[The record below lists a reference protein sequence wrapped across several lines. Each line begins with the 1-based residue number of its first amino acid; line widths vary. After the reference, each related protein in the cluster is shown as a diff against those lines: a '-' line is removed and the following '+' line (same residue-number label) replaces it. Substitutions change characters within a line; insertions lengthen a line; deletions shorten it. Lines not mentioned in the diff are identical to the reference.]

1 MKKRLFAAFVCL
13 CMIVS
18 LLPTMAFAEAGVQ
31 DSGIV
36 TSESGLCEHHTQHDE
51 SCGYTEGTA
60 EIPCSHEHD
69 ESCGGLTDPEA
80 CNHTHDEACGYVP
93 ATEGTPCTF
102 VCEVCDAQDSGN
114 PATPS
119 DAQPE
124 ECTCETLCTGEEI
137 NGDCPVCSAEG
148 AELDKV
154 CVGAAPMLP
163 VTVLA
168 AGEHDSHSNNWMEF
182 TAGTTTLS
190 GGSYYLSGDVEY
202 SGTESITVS
211 GEVILCLND
220 HKLDLKGRRISVGS
234 GASFTLCDCS
244 TGGVLTGG
252 SDSARNGGG
261 VYVAGGGTFTMT
273 GGSIA
278 GNTAAAGG
286 GVYVDEGGTFTM
298 AGGSINNNKA
308 TSGGGGGVMVNL
320 GTFTL
325 SGGSI
330 TGNATND
337 ETYGSGGGVCLYGTF
352 YLSGDSIIQNNTK
365 AGSTDNLYL
374 GWQTINITGP
384 LGENA
389 HIGVTAENVPRS
401 FISGWSNNM
410 VGENP
415 ADYFSSDGDAC
426 GIGLNANGDVVLG
439 SLCTTITLN
448 PNGGAL
454 PEYSLVAGAA
464 LPIPT
469 KTGYT
474 FAGWYENQEFSG
486 DPVTDVPTDSTKN
499 LNFYAKWTANTYT
512 VIFDANGG
520 SVNPTSAVT
529 VAGKL
534 TSLPTPTYDGYD
546 FIGWYTQKDGG
557 EKVTTDTVFAMDS
570 TIYAHWS
577 NIPVTSLELNK
588 GTLTLQEK
596 DSDTLTV
603 TVKPADATNQDVT
616 WESSN
621 TSIATVSEDGT
632 VTAISAGNATITA
645 TAADG
650 SGISASCTLTVTHG
664 KMVQTPKK
672 DATCTVDGTEE
683 YWMCEICGKHFE
695 DESGTIPTTPEENKI
710 QATGHSYGEPVWNWS
725 EDGKT
730 CTVTFTCEKDET
742 HKETPK
748 VIVTSA
754 EKTPG
759 TCTETG
765 VTTYT
770 ATVEF
775 NGQTYTDTKDLT
787 DIPATGH
794 SYDNGKCT
802 VCGAIASDFKVII
815 AAGANGSWQK
825 GTKDGL
831 TFTSNAAYKHFQKV
845 QVDGKD
851 LDASNY
857 TVKEGSTIV
866 TLKTSYLETLSVG
879 KHTLAIVSETGTA
892 TTEFTIKAAAVV
904 GGDTESPQT
913 GDDSNIA
920 LWIAVLLAAGTALTG
935 TAVYSRKRKY
945 SK

>member
-1 MKKRLFAAFVCL
+1 M
-13 CMIVS
+13 
-18 LLPTMAFAEAGVQ
+18 
-31 DSGIV
+31 
-36 TSESGLCEHHTQHDE
+36 
-51 SCGYTEGTA
+51 
-60 EIPCSHEHD
+60 
-69 ESCGGLTDPEA
+69 
-80 CNHTHDEACGYVP
+80 
-93 ATEGTPCTF
+93 
-102 VCEVCDAQDSGN
+102 
-114 PATPS
+114 
-119 DAQPE
+119 
-124 ECTCETLCTGEEI
+124 
-137 NGDCPVCSAEG
+137 
-148 AELDKV
+148 
-154 CVGAAPMLP
+154 
-163 VTVLA
+163 
-168 AGEHDSHSNNWMEF
+168 
-182 TAGTTTLS
+182 
-190 GGSYYLSGDVEY
+190 
-202 SGTESITVS
+202 
-211 GEVILCLND
+211 
-220 HKLDLKGRRISVGS
+220 
-234 GASFTLCDCS
+234 
-244 TGGVLTGG
+244 
-252 SDSARNGGG
+252 
-261 VYVAGGGTFTMT
+261 AGGGTFTMT

-815 AAGANGSWQK
+815 TAGANGSWQK

-866 TLKTSYLETLSVG
+866 NLKTEYLETLSVG

-892 TTEFTIKAAAVV
+892 TTEFTVKAAAVTD
-904 GGDTESPQT
+904 DTQSPQT